1 MSDLILKI
9 ESTVDVVVPFLVLV
23 FSALQLSGVVT
34 IIDTAVPI
42 IYGAL
47 ALAQAVFKSWG
58 IGLRHFR
65 RGDV

>member
-1 MSDLILKI
+1 MNDLILKI

-23 FSALQLSGVVT
+23 FSALQMSGVVT

-47 ALAQAVFKSWG
+47 ALTQAVFKIWG
-58 IGLRHFR
+58 FGIR
-65 RGDV
+65 RFSVPY